1 MPDAS
6 RVMVNMPAS
15 LFPLPAPQHLPA
27 GPLPPTWAFTVNPR
41 QVARGETDWTLGQ
54 TGQTPTRCA
63 QAASLCTRFA
73 SAL

>member
-1 MPDAS
+1 MPGAS

-15 LFPLPAPQHLPA
+15 LFPLPAPSTCLLGHSPDLGFYRQPQA
-27 GPLPPTWAFTVNPR
+27 GGEGQNRLDTWSS
-41 QVARGETDWTLGQ
+41 